1 MTPRTLRRQ
10 LKRGGPGSGTPRRGG
25 AGRGRG
31 WRGRLGLLGA
41 AAVLVLLAWLPFSGH
56 LVVRDVEVV
65 GNRYLPSARVAQ
77 EAGVSPGMPLVDL
90 KAERVRLSLLRDP
103 WIREAS
109 IGRGLSGRVVLRVVE
124 REPVLRV
131 EGGKFLSDD
140 GFLLPPLP
148 GTAFPTL
155 PLLRWGGNLPPPGGR
170 VEDPALRAVVEL
182 GAGMGPWLREAAR
195 EVKVEGPERISV
207 LAKEGWEAVLG
218 SPDGLEAKERSLR
231 QVLQFLKERGEV
243 PVYIDV
249 RAPQYPSYRLAR

>member
-1 MTPRTLRRQ
+1 MAPRTLHVQ
-10 LKRGGPGSGTPRRGG
+10 VKLGGPGSGTLGWGG

-31 WRGRLGLLGA
+31 WRGRLGLLGG
-41 AAVLVLLAWLPFSGH
+41 AAVLALLVWLPFSGH
-56 LVVRDVEVV
+56 LVVREVEVV
-65 GNRYLPSARVAQ
+65 GNQYLPSERVAL
-77 EAGVSPGMPLVDL
+77 EAGVSPGMPLIDL

-103 WIREAS
+103 WIREATV
-109 IGRGLSGRVVLRVVE
+109 GRGLSGRVVLRVVE

-131 EGGKFLSDD
+131 EGGDFLSDD
-140 GFLLPPLP
+140 GFLLPRLP
-148 GTAFPTL
+148 GAAFPSL
-155 PLLRWGGNLPPPGGR
+155 PLLRWGGSLPPPGGM
-170 VEDPALRAVVEL
+170 VEDPALRAAVEL
-182 GAGMGPWLREAAR
+182 SAGMGPWLREAAR

-218 SPDGLEAKERSLR
+218 GPDGLEAKERSLR